1 MEYKRLKIGKKGIK
15 YLCEIFDRH
24 WHISNPT
31 PLEISGLGKIIATS
45 MALQRVDDG
54 ELEEYFTFKQ
64 HSKSK
69 SEGEIMR
76 RGKAYFIRKGPPTF

>member
-1 MEYKRLKIGKKGIK
+1 MEYRRLKIGKTGIK
-15 YLCEIFDRH
+15 YLSEIFDGH

-45 MALQRVDDG
+45 MALKRVWDG
-54 ELEEYFTFKQ
+54 ELEDYFTFKQ
-64 HSKSK
+64 NN

-76 RGKAYFIRKGPPTF
+76 RGNDYFIQKDRNYTKK